1 VAAPDR
7 PLSPAQA
14 ELTNALARVLRLHAM
29 RSADPALADALDRLS
44 AWQARRLRNTYAD
57 LADDPRYVGAIEFF
71 QNDLYGGDFA
81 QRDADLARV
90 VPVMGRLLP
99 QSVIF
104 TVARAVELNALAHEL
119 DRALIVHL
127 PDVAATI
134 AVPDYCRAYR
144 ATGEPTLRARQIAL
158 IGEVGNALDKFVRK
172 PMIHTALAIMRKP
185 AHAAGLGALQDFLE
199 RGVDAFRRMKGA
211 REFLATVDA
220 RERRINDAIFAGDD
234 APFAAPWR

>member
-57 LADDPRYVGAIEFF
+57 LADDPRYVGAVEFF

-104 TVARAVELNALAHEL
+104 TGARAVELNALAHEL
-119 DRALIVHL
+119 DCALIVHL